1 MVKPF
6 IKQQKKTSKN
16 WVLLHLTPPLL
27 KKGAWTDEKSKIQRK
42 INSDV
47 TSRRSWPQ
55 CATTICVA
63 TRRRK
68 SYGKGVSNV
77 YFDTYILRPT
87 EFSILLSHWKLH
99 ISPPTAHLLYRRTMF
114 WNNFWL
120 GILISKTLQF
130 PRNVLSCHSMGLM
143 QNRKCMKNEIL
154 LQKEC
159 NIMLP
164 SLTSSISKNGLTI
177 QFIPP
182 ALIIF
187 QLPTLSSCTSFC
199 KRSLVLLA

>member
-1 MVKPF
+1 MKNLKSKEKLIQMWLREGVGPNV
-6 IKQQKKTSKN
+6 QRLYASLQGGGKTMGKGCLMSISIHTFF
-16 WVLLHLTPPLL
+16 VLLNFRFSFLIENSIFPL
-27 KKGAWTDEKSKIQRK
+27 
-42 INSDV
+42 
-47 TSRRSWPQ
+47 P
-55 CATTICVA
+55 
-63 TRRRK
+63 
-68 SYGKGVSNV
+68 
-77 YFDTYILRPT
+77 
-87 EFSILLSHWKLH
+87 
-99 ISPPTAHLLYRRTMF
+99 PPTSFTVAQCF
-114 WNNFWL
+114 E
-120 GILISKTLQF
+120 IISDWAFQFQKTLRF
-130 PRNVLSCHSMGLM
+130 SRNVLSSHSIGLM